1 MRIILS
7 IALLITTR
15 LILAQSDTT
24 NTQGEIISGEVVIEK
39 DNKIIMPQADKIYI
53 RSTPQ
58 IFGNQPINVNF
69 DISEPNFEWPDY
81 KSDVPFKLLDEPYPL
96 EEFQNYVKPG
106 FGNFSSPLFEAGLFK
121 KLGSFETKAKLFY
134 ESFGSGPVNDD
145 NSGNA
150 VGSVDLSGTYRK
162 ESFYLMPSIT
172 YKNSQYSFFG
182 NTDRVN
188 SGFDSSDP
196 ADVTLNEFRFDVK
209 LEGGN
214 KDISYMIKPFIS
226 HIDQN
231 VNVGSGLN
239 KETDIGTLGSIN
251 YKIDDVF
258 TTGFDLE
265 GRGASY
271 NGGISY
277 NRSLINVNPWVSH
290 TKDKLTITT
299 GFMVSSSNVQDES
312 NTGFYPRAK
321 VEYDLTKQWS
331 IYGLISG
338 GQAWNGLNSLLNENQ
353 FLDDSLS
360 ISLLEFTSQFGGGF
374 KGTPVKNVLL
384 EASLMYSSING
395 LPFYVPSASDS
406 SRYNLAYDSETV
418 GVITLKSNLSFMPTA
433 TSAYELNLE
442 INGYSLESLARPW
455 HKPSYIFKAYTSHNI
470 QEKLI
475 VSAYLTSIGG
485 IRGPANVDFGY
496 LKLPAFTDIGLGAKY
511 LFTKRASAFIDVNNL
526 LNNEYERYLG
536 YPTRGLT
543 FKIGGQYR
551 F

>member
-7 IALLITTR
+7 ITLLITTQ
-15 LILAQSDTT
+15 LILAQSDST

-39 DNKIIMPQADKIYI
+39 DNKIVMPQADKIYI

-58 IFGNQPINVNF
+58 TFGNQPINVNF
-69 DISEPNFEWPDY
+69 EIAEPNFEWPDY
-81 KSDVPFKLLDEPYPL
+81 KSDVPFKTLDEPYPL
-96 EEFQNYVKPG
+96 EEFQNYVKLG
-106 FGNFSSPLFEAGLFK
+106 FGNYSSPLFEAGLFK
-121 KLGSFETKAKLFY
+121 RLGSFETKAKLFY
-134 ESFGSGPVNDD
+134 ESFGSGPINDK

-150 VGSVDLSGTYRK
+150 VGSVDLSGTYLK
-162 ESFYLMPSIT
+162 ESFSFMPSIS
-172 YKNSQYSFFG
+172 YSNRQYSFFG
-182 NTDRVN
+182 NADRVN

-196 ADVTLNEFRFDVK
+196 EDITLSEFEFNVK

-214 KDISYMIKPFIS
+214 KDISYMIKPFVS
-226 HIDQN
+226 YTDQN
-231 VNVGSGLN
+231 INVGEGLN
-239 KETDIGTLGSIN
+239 KETDIGTLGSIS

-258 TTGFDLE
+258 TTGFDVE

-271 NGGISY
+271 SGGIEY
-277 NRSLINVNPWVSH
+277 NRSLININPWISH
-290 TKDKLTITT
+290 KKEKLAITA
-299 GFMVSSSNVQDES
+299 GFMLSSSKVQDAS
-312 NTGFYPRAK
+312 KTGFYPRAR
-321 VEYDLTKQWS
+321 VEYDLTEQWS
-331 IYGLISG
+331 VYGMLSG
-338 GQAWNGLNSLLNENQ
+338 GQAWNSLKNVLNENQ

-374 KGTPVKNVLL
+374 RGTPVKNVLL
-384 EASLMYSSING
+384 DASLTYSSVNG
-395 LPFYVPSASDS
+395 LPFYVPSTSDS
-406 SRYNLAYDSETV
+406 SRYTLAYDSETV

-433 TSAYELNLE
+433 TSTYGLNLE
-442 INGYSLESLARPW
+442 INGYSLESLDRPW